1 MGTDARQEHYMAEE
15 EHAALDE
22 VAAWGRGLGAL
33 HARIGARFRRAEP
46 RRRALAYLRGLTS
59 SVERKNGWQLA
70 EQAGEGTPD
79 GMQRLLATADWDAEA
94 VRDDLRAYVVEHLGD
109 PEAVLII
116 DETGFLKK
124 GTKSVGVQRQYSGTA
139 GRIENCQIGVFLAY
153 ASAQGRT
160 FLDRELYLPKEWA
173 ADEARR
179 DEAAVPATVEF
190 RTKPQLARAMLE
202 RALDAGVPAQWVTG
216 DEVYGGDRRL
226 RVWLEERRMPHVL
239 AVKST
244 EPLWT
249 RTTWRQVAAKTL
261 AAGVPADE
269 WQRLSAG
276 EGAKGPRLYDW
287 ARVPIRARPEPGW
300 DYWLLVRRSLADPTD
315 LAYYVCFCPAE
326 TSLEQL
332 AQVAGTR
339 WAIEESF
346 ESAKGAVGLDQY
358 EVRRWPSWYRHI
370 TLALLA
376 HAFLTVTRLK
386 AAKKGEP
393 KRATCCR

>member
-1 MGTDARQEHYMAEE
+1 MGRFRVELSEEQEQ
-15 EHAALDE
+15 AALDE
-22 VAAWGRGLGAL
+22 VAAWGRGLSAM
-33 HARIGARFRRAEP
+33 HARIAHRFGRAEP

-59 SVERKNGWQLA
+59 PVERKNGWQLA
-70 EQAGEGTPD
+70 EQAGERTPD

-94 VRDDLRAYVVEHLGD
+94 VRDDLRAYVVEQLGD
-109 PEAVLII
+109 PEAVFVI

-124 GTKSVGVQRQYSGTA
+124 GSKSVGVQRQYSGTA

-153 ASAQGRT
+153 ASPKGRT

-173 ADEARR
+173 ATPARR
-179 DEAAVPATVEF
+179 EEAAVPETVEF

-226 RVWLEERRMPHVL
+226 RVWLEERQLPHVL

-249 RTTWRQVAAKTL
+249 RTTWRQVPAKIL
-261 AAGVPADE
+261 AAGVPATE

-287 ARVPIRARPEPGW
+287 ARVPVRALPDPGW
-300 DYWLLVRRSLADPTD
+300 DYWLLVRRSLSDPTD
-315 LAYYVCFCPAE
+315 LAYYVCFCPAD
-326 TSLEQL
+326 TPLEQL
-332 AQVAGTR
+332 VTVAGTR
-339 WAIEESF
+339 WAIEECF
-346 ESAKGAVGLDQY
+346 ESAKGEVGLDHY
-358 EVRRWPSWYRHI
+358 EVRRWPGWYRHI

-376 HAFLTVTRLK
+376 HAYLTVTR
-386 AAKKGEP
+386 ARAEKGTR
-393 KRATCCR
+393 KRPA